1 MKTKRKTKQLKQFL
15 LSAILILSVS
25 VQVYGQNKTSGKPN
39 IIFILTDDLSYY
51 ATGFNGN
58 KEIKTPNLDRL
69 ADMGIVFDN
78 YYNTTAICMA
88 SRAQIMTGMYEYKTG
103 CNFMHGSLG
112 KNKFEKSYP
121 MLLKK
126 AGYEVSFAGKFGFPV
141 TPQPVSS
148 SNENSYDKLP
158 VNDFDVWRGGV
169 GQTFYETAKNKYM
182 KDYAVK
188 YPHSSRA
195 YGAWAVDY
203 LKSKKNSK
211 KPFCMSISF
220 KAPHMPLTPDP
231 MFDDVYKNAKFSY
244 PENYGPENAQH
255 LAEQARNGRQY
266 LTLYYKFG
274 FYPEKYQNTLSKY
287 YQLIYGMDYA
297 VGMILDAL
305 KETGLDKNTIIIF
318 TSDNGSFLGSHG
330 MAGKVLPYEEG
341 AKAPFII
348 YDPNN
353 KNMGKKLRSD
363 ALISNVDVAP
373 TILSFAGCRI
383 PSNMDGKSIL
393 PVINNPTAEIR
404 EFLPLMNMWGTAPTH
419 ALAIVTKDYKYIYWP
434 YEGYG
439 MKATEEL
446 FSLKEDPYELKEIIG
461 EKDKEV
467 ILKKMRTFYDEQVET
482 IKKEG
487 VDYNRYGWY
496 KVFYDRHIPWSE
508 KEPLIMKPAINDY
521 QRELKRSKE
530 IRSKIFND

>member
-1 MKTKRKTKQLKQFL
+1 MKNKKL
-15 LSAILILSVS
+15 LLLTTLFVLSVS
-25 VQVYGQNKTSGKPN
+25 VRLFGQNSSQQKPN
-39 IIFILTDDLSYY
+39 IIFILTDDQAYY
-51 ATGFNGN
+51 AAGFNGN
-58 KEIKTPNLDRL
+58 KEIKTPNMDKL

-88 SRAQIMTGMYEYKTG
+88 SRAQVMTGMYEYKTG
-103 CNFMHGSLG
+103 CNFMHGLLG
-112 KNKFEKSYP
+112 KKKFEKSYP
-121 MLLKK
+121 MLLKN
-126 AGYEVSFAGKFGFPV
+126 AGYEVAFAGKFGFPV

-148 SNENSYDKLP
+148 SDEHTYDKLP
-158 VNDFDVWRGGV
+158 VNDFDEWRGGV
-169 GQTFYETAKNKYM
+169 EQTFYETGKNKYM
-182 KDYAVK
+182 KDYAEK

-203 LKSKKNSK
+203 LKSKKDSK

-231 MFDDVYKNAKFSY
+231 MFDDVYKNVEFSF

-274 FYPEKYQNTLSKY
+274 FYPEKYQKTLRKY
-287 YQLIYGMDYA
+287 YQLIYGVDYA
-297 VGMILDAL
+297 LGMILDAL
-305 KETGLDKNTIIIF
+305 KETGLDKNTVIIF
-318 TSDNGSFLGSHG
+318 TSDNGSFLGAHG

-348 YDPNN
+348 YDPRN
-353 KNMGKKLRSD
+353 KNMGKKLRSE

-373 TILSFAGCRI
+373 TILALTGCDI

-393 PVINNPTAEIR
+393 PVVDNPKADIR
-404 EFLPLMNMWGTAPTH
+404 EFLPVMNMWGTAPTH
-419 ALAIVTKDYKYIYWP
+419 ALAIVTKDHKYIYWP

-446 FSLKEDPYELKEIIG
+446 FNLKDDPYELKEVIG
-461 EKDKEV
+461 EESNKE
-467 ILKKMRTFYDEQVET
+467 ILERMRGFYDQQVEM
-482 IKKEG
+482 IKKDG

-496 KVFYDRHIPWSE
+496 KVFYDRHVPWAK
-508 KEPLIMKPAINDY
+508 KEPLIMKPAVKDY
-521 QRELKRSKE
+521 ERELIKSQKERSKYKE
-530 IRSKIFND
+530 KMNKVD